1 MKTAEDDFD
10 DLAQEVS
17 RLAAKVQCSAEDYR
31 AGLRAIIE
39 VLKVDIRA
47 SEETSGGDDD

>member
-17 RLAAKVQCSAEDYR
+17 RLAAKV
-31 AGLRAIIE
+31 
-39 VLKVDIRA
+39 LKVDIRA